1 VEGRW
6 QSQLGCLQE
15 MRLKKFR
22 ERPRSKKS
30 QLTDIA
36 LFFKDQNLNFDS
48 IVSNSVE
55 LTRLAGAMDDQE
67 EVKEKHGS
75 LT

>member
-1 VEGRW
+1 
-6 QSQLGCLQE
+6 
-15 MRLKKFR
+15 
-22 ERPRSKKS
+22 
-30 QLTDIA
+30 
-36 LFFKDQNLNFDS
+36 LNFDS